1 MKFEDLIRACDP
13 SPAPLASPP
22 ADMLVE
28 ARFLLLMMVHMD
40 EFTLFPSGFKAF
52 DAHEAGVAPRFAV
65 CDPLHH
71 QFPPT
76 IGQQTWHDE
85 TK

>member
-1 MKFEDLIRACDP
+1 MGLIRACDP

-28 ARFLLLMMVHMD
+28 ARFLLLMIVHVD
-40 EFTLFPSGFKAF
+40 DFALFPCGFKAF
-52 DAHEAGVAPRFAV
+52 DAHKAGVVPRFTV
-65 CDPLHH
+65 SDPSDH
-71 QFPPT
+71 QFSPT
-76 IGQQTWHDE
+76 IGQQTWHDD